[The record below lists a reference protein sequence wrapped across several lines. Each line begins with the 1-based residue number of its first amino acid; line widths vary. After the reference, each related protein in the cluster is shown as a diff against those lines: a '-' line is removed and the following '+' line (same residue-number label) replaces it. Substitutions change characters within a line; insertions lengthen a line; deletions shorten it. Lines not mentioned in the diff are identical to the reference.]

1 MREENE
7 SGTVSRKKRI
17 FIVLAYI
24 VVGTLAT
31 GMLVG
36 VKLIF
41 EHTSAGQ
48 QNEMWVY
55 GKLQGALSSI
65 DTENPVAL
73 VDISGVPDEQD
84 GKPILLDKIQEI
96 IEALVKLQHRPLAI
110 GIDVDFSPPPNGD
123 IDDDDFLDFCLD
135 KSREVP
141 IFLAV
146 GQNKAA
152 PPEAWLGQDKYKELA
167 AAVAINPDDTR
178 KVPLWVRTDK
188 QTEKLNTMSYA
199 LALKYKTRLPEPPS
213 WIGWAVDSH
222 EPEVDGPQRDE
233 DLPANATVLT
243 YGYRLVNYSKMDA
256 MKIAA
261 KESIKNTGED
271 YNDTLVIIGDVSR
284 ARDVFPVPGR
294 QRDQAGSLLIGCA
307 TYALIKEP
315 VFEFKPKLRLL
326 LDFLIAG
333 LIIAMVAVIRYR
345 NPEGLF
351 WLGKQALFIYFAIAF
366 VITCGWLLMRLA
378 GVMWLDFLL
387 VAFALFLHPKL
398 EKLIHRIWDLRASR
412 RSPPPSSVAAIST
425 EKVATALIVGILVC
439 TATAQAQNA
448 ADLCQQRVAAVLV
461 KLELDPKDKKKA
473 KTCYLRENRKETG
486 QRLSAGD
493 VKKQLRAGQDV
504 YCDKGC
510 VLVLW
515 LCGSRESY
523 PMKKNLP
530 KSYTVKNLY
539 RAPGRIIDVSP
550 GIPARPRISWF
561 TWDNPAPKTYSV
573 RTAAKST
580 GRSSGTMSD
589 PQTFPSG
596 GVSKTVPKP
605 APSPATLANNRVA
618 GARASANTAARP
630 SYIPNEREESSA
642 RFASSLRLGNEQRED
657 KKYLEAEQTYHSAA
671 KLVPADARPFHGL
684 GNVYADQEKWKE
696 AEDAYRHAISL
707 DPYYPG
713 VYLALAATLLQTP
726 ESANS
731 ADRLSQAETLV
742 WKAAEILPQ
751 NEKAYDLLDL
761 VLAKRDAPNAESE
774 AAYRRVLR
782 LNPRSVGTNLR
793 LSALLWRSGRQ
804 AEAQSYLSVAESAAS
819 TSQELLRVAE
829 TLESRR
835 QYDRAERLVRR
846 ALEVRPSD
854 PRAHLI
860 WGLIMIDRKHYLEAV
875 ARLKFAA
882 AATPNDFVSH
892 YLLGIAQ
899 LGSGNLAEAEQSLNA
914 ASKTIS
920 ADEKETLALACW
932 LAALGDAYSRA
943 GRTTDAVR
951 LYEQALS
958 YDSDDRETSDK
969 LSELRARLK
978 N

>member
-1 MREENE
+1 ML
-7 SGTVSRKKRI
+7 
-17 FIVLAYI
+17 IVLAYI

-36 VKLIF
+36 AKLIF
-41 EHTSAGQ
+41 EHTSVGR

-55 GKLQGALSSI
+55 GKLQGALSSV
-65 DTENPVAL
+65 DLENPVAL
-73 VDISGVPDEQD
+73 IDISDVPDEKD
-84 GKPILLDKIQEI
+84 GKPILLERIEEI
-96 IEALVKLQHRPLAI
+96 IKALVALKHRPLAI
-110 GIDVDFSPPPNGD
+110 GVDVDFSPPPNGD
-123 IDDDDFLDFCLD
+123 LDDDDFLDFCLE

-178 KVPLWVRTDK
+178 KVPLWVRTNDRPE
-188 QTEKLNTMSYA
+188 TLNTMSYA
-199 LALKYKTRLPEPPS
+199 LALKYKKRLPEPPS
-213 WIGWAVDSH
+213 WIGWTVDLREQEVDS
-222 EPEVDGPQRDE
+222 PERDE

-256 MKIAA
+256 MKLA
-261 KESIKNTGED
+261 KKDSSVESIKNADKG
-271 YNDTLVIIGDVSR
+271 YNDTLVIIGDISR

-294 QRDQAGSLLIGCA
+294 HHDQAGSLLLACA

-315 VFEFKPKLRLL
+315 IFEFKPKVRLL

-345 NPEGLF
+345 NAEGLF

-366 VITCGWLLMRLA
+366 VIASGWLLMQLA

-398 EKLIHRIWDLRASR
+398 EKLIHRIWELTALK
-412 RSPPPSSVAAIST
+412 RSPQPPSVAAAST
-425 EKVATALIVGILVC
+425 KVATALIVGILAC
-439 TATAQAQNA
+439 AATAQAQNP

-461 KLELDPKDKKKA
+461 KLELDPKDKKKT

-486 QRLSAGD
+486 QKLSAGD
-493 VKKQLRAGQDV
+493 VKKQLRAGQVV

-510 VLVLW
+510 ALVLW

-561 TWDNPAPKTYSV
+561 TQDNPAPRTYSV
-573 RTAAKST
+573 ATAAKSM
-580 GRSSGTMSD
+580 GRYGGI
-589 PQTFPSG
+589 PSRD
-596 GVSKTVPKP
+596 VSKTVPKP
-605 APSPATLANNRVA
+605 TPPPDTLANNRVA

-630 SYIPNEREESSA
+630 SYIPNEREESST

-671 KLVPADARPFHGL
+671 KLVPADARPFYGL

-696 AEDAYRHAISL
+696 AENAYRHAISL

-761 VLAKRDAPNAESE
+761 VLAKRDAPNPEFE

-819 TSQELLRVAE
+819 TSQELLKVAE

-835 QYDRAERLVRR
+835 QYDRAERLLRR
-846 ALEVRPSD
+846 VLEVRPSD

-882 AATPNDFVSH
+882 AATPNDFVPP

-899 LGSGNLAEAEQSLNA
+899 LGAVSLPEAEQSFAEA
-914 ASKTIS
+914 ATKIS
-920 ADEKETLALACW
+920 ADGKESLAIACW
-932 LAALGDAYSRA
+932 LAALGDAYSLS
-943 GRTTDAVR
+943 GRPTDAVR
-951 LYEQALS
+951 LYEKALNF
-958 YDSDDRETSDK
+958 DSEDRETSTK
-969 LSELRARLK
+969 LSELRARFK